1 MKSQAQRIM
10 TAYFTNSIIKRTPM
24 ALSRR
29 PQMLAPLQ
37 AARYFAK
44 KTKQ

>member
-1 MKSQAQRIM
+1 MKTQAQRII

-24 ALSRR
+24 ALSGKLH
-29 PQMLAPLQ
+29 MLTPVHV
-37 AARYFAK
+37 RYFAK